1 MDFEVWEQ
9 EPCFISLQDSEHKPS
24 FEARIDCSVRL
35 KRLCLLVRH
44 FSVSVMGQFYFLKAY
59 CVN

>member
-1 MDFEVWEQ
+1 MDFEFWEQ
-9 EPCFISLQDSEHKPS
+9 EPCFISLQGSEHKPS
-24 FEARIDCSVRL
+24 FEARIDCFVRL
-35 KRLCLLVRH
+35 KTLCLLVRH